1 MSAKA
6 RQLLA
11 QVRRLDRWQLDFRQR
26 FGSRT
31 GNEAAK
37 LARKR
42 FDAAHN
48 ELPSKHTKP
57 ANAGHG
63 VPGLARERGELTQCF
78 CLFVLAA
85 VDLRVLKRNDNGGI

>member
-1 MSAKA
+1 MGAKA

-37 LARKR
+37 LAPKR

-63 VPGLARERGELTQCF
+63 VPGLA
-78 CLFVLAA
+78 
-85 VDLRVLKRNDNGGI
+85 